1 MIDPK
6 TRDATLKIC
15 GLPNIDEL
23 RKAAVV
29 RAMIEV
35 VSRPEPGLVAPRL
48 AAYIRSRKPSELSP
62 KVSSVLLDGIIF
74 QIELECNQKAILT
87 DLAKAGKNPL
97 DARTTFESKVVQAK
111 WEMMDSL
118 ASGEVEA

>member
-1 MIDPK
+1 MTDRK
-6 TRDATLKIC
+6 TLDSALKTC
-15 GLPNIDEL
+15 DLPSLDEL

-48 AAYIRSRKPSELSP
+48 AAYVKSRKPSELSP
-62 KVSSVLLDGIIF
+62 MVSNVMLDGFIF
-74 QIELECNQKAILT
+74 QVEIENNQAEILS
-87 DLAKAGKNPL
+87 DLAKAGKNSL

-111 WEMMDSL
+111 WEMMASL
-118 ASGEVEA
+118 SVAEVEA